1 MLDTHKKRFYVINIM
16 KLSLIVLVCTVFVIC
31 YIQVYQTPYYGY
43 IYSHYTN
50 TNTIVSKQ
58 YTYVLEKTESMYTC
72 KALYKNIC
80 VGTLR
85 LFPWHVAC
93 FGHSKMY
100 IGNKL
105 YVTPRHRNMGV
116 ANQLVSMSAHT
127 LSSSGG
133 FGIFST
139 HKTLSLKKMYTVY
152 WKKERPSS
160 SHVDVLH
167 IHAQKYKF

>member
-1 MLDTHKKRFYVINIM
+1 M

-105 YVTPRHRNMGV
+105 YIMPRHRNMGV

-139 HKTLSLKKMYTVY
+139 HKTLSLKKKCIPYIGRKNV
-152 WKKERPSS
+152 R
-160 SHVDVLH
+160 HLH
-167 IHAQKYKF
+167 M